1 MNWIEELKSSL
12 IRAGDHI
19 APDVETHV
27 HSKEV
32 GNLYTFKLFHELPK
46 GSKRHVSEYIR
57 LFAEEHGVK
66 ARVTH
71 KRLLIQILVSEDP

>member
-1 MNWIEELKSSL
+1 M
-12 IRAGDHI
+12 RAGDHI

-27 HSKEV
+27 HPKES
-32 GNLYTFKLFHELPK
+32 GDLYTFKLFHELPK
-46 GSKRHVSEYIR
+46 AAKPYVSEYIR

-71 KRLLIQILVSEDP
+71 KRFLIQILVSEDP